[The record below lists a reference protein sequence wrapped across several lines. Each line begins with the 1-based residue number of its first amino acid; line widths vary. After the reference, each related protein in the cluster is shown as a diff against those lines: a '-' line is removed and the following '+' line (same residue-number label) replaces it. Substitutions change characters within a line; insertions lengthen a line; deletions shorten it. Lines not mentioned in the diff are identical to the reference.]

1 MRTKRQKTILWE
13 KKLILVGFI
22 LLVSVGLLY
31 SQTITVT
38 KPSSGNSWCKG
49 KEYTITWTRSGSMNA
64 NVKLGLYSSDG
75 NALIRTITNSTA
87 NDGTYKWTIP
97 SDIPTGTY
105 VVKVKTIDNA
115 VSDNSDSFTI
125 KTCVATKIF
134 NPQVKPIVKPIVK
147 PVQIQRPFCTIKTIN
162 PTYNTS
168 SKVTFRVDYTFPRP
182 LQVAG
187 HPVTYCLAAYVPNK
201 ASHDKIY
208 FHYPGCT
215 SQGIPFA
222 KDQSSTIDVF
232 YGSLNHNEPLTYT
245 SNTVEIQIWERQSGE
260 IVCSKTFNF
269 NHTWYHQIDH
279 GDVVTS
285 PAVLTI
291 RYGQNVKTINQGGT
305 AGIEIPENCNE
316 DWFDRQA
323 QQIIATADYTLRNTT
338 TKNLKFNIFLGYG
351 NRAIGY
357 PNEIVLLH
365 NQSIA
370 IHHNVRLQVSGNT
383 ALNISIEG
391 PVGISDDTRIVFFS
405 GRLMIRVYAL

>member
-1 MRTKRQKTILWE
+1 MRTKMQKKVMWE

-38 KPSSGNSWCKG
+38 KPSSGNNWCKG
-49 KEYTITWTRSGSMNA
+49 KEYTITWTKSGSMNA

-75 NALIRTITNSTA
+75 NSLIRTITNSTA
-87 NDGTYKWTIP
+87 NNGAYQWTIP
-97 SDIPTGTY
+97 SDIQIGTY

-125 KTCVATKIF
+125 KICVATKAIG
-134 NPQVKPIVKPIVK
+134 PVHQLKPI
-147 PVQIQRPFCTIKTIN
+147 QAQRPFCTIKAIN

-168 SKVTFRVDYTFPRP
+168 SKVTFRVDYTFPLP

-305 AGIEIPENCNE
+305 AGINIPEDCNE
-316 DWFDRQA
+316 DWFDGQA
-323 QQIIATADYTLRNTT
+323 QQIIATAEYTLRNTT
-338 TKNLKFNIFLGYG
+338 TKNLKFNIFLRYG
-351 NRAIGY
+351 NRTIAY
-357 PNEIVLLH
+357 PDEIVLLH
-365 NQSIA
+365 NQTIA
-370 IHHNVRLQVSGNT
+370 IHHNVRLQVSGIN

-405 GRLMIRVYAL
+405 GHLMIRVYAL

>member
-1 MRTKRQKTILWE
+1 MTNKWQKTFVWE
-13 KKLILVGFI
+13 KKLILVGFV

-38 KPSSGNSWCKG
+38 KPSPGDNWCKG
-49 KEYTITWTRSGSMNA
+49 RKYTITWTKSGSMNA

-75 NALIRTITNSTA
+75 NALIRTITNGAA
-87 NDGTYKWTIP
+87 NNGAYEWTIP

-105 VVKVKTIDNA
+105 VVNVKTVDNA
-115 VSDNSDSFTI
+115 VSDNSNSFTI
-125 KTCVATKIF
+125 KTCFATKAIG
-134 NPQVKPIVKPIVK
+134 PVHQLKPIH
-147 PVQIQRPFCTIKTIN
+147 VQQRPFCTIKAIN

-168 SKVTFRVDYTFPRP
+168 SKVTFRVDYTFPQP
-182 LQVAG
+182 FQVAG

-245 SNTVEIQIWERQSGE
+245 SSTVEIQIWERQSSK

-269 NHTWYHQIDH
+269 NHTWYHRIDH

-305 AGIEIPENCNE
+305 AGIEIPEDCNE

-338 TKNLKFNIFLGYG
+338 TKNLKFNIFLRYG
-351 NRAIGY
+351 NRAIAY

-370 IHHNVRLQVSGNT
+370 IHHNVRLQESGNT